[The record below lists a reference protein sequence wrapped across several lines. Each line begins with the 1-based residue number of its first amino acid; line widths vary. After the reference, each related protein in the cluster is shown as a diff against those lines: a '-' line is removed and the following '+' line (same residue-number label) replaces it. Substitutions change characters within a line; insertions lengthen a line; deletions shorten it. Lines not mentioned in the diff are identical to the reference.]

1 MGVGEVGVGRHGSSS
16 HIAGRVQVRH
26 LSWDYQQLWLKSI
39 SFDGGGQYRAW
50 NGGRSQGP
58 VQLGPVGLVDS
69 GDVAVVRHA
78 AIVALIVAVNTAY
91 YDMSRNHYIGQA
103 HFRLGFFSE
112 FKFFLFLNNTRLFRR
127 CEIYSW
133 KESGQ
138 SCCQITL
145 SPSPLSVRLA
155 DNTSDHFG

>member
-1 MGVGEVGVGRHGSSS
+1 M
-16 HIAGRVQVRH
+16 
-26 LSWDYQQLWLKSI
+26 KSI

-103 HFRLGFFSE
+103 HFRLGFFQNLIFS
-112 FKFFLFLNNTRLFRR
+112 FSSTTPVFSGAVKFTA
-127 CEIYSW
+127 E
-133 KESGQ
+133 KKVGKA
-138 SCCQITL
+138 
-145 SPSPLSVRLA
+145 VA
-155 DNTSDHFG
+155 K